1 MYYGITIF
9 LYMLFF
15 RECPIV
21 VFFKDVGVLYIYIY
35 ICVCVY
41 SKTGGYLYI
50 NCAYIYFTE
59 AGQRCRAQF
68 LESRSP
74 AEFCSNTQTK

>member
-35 ICVCVY
+35 ICVCVCVCV
-41 SKTGGYLYI
+41 YI
-50 NCAYIYFTE
+50 
-59 AGQRCRAQF
+59 QR
-68 LESRSP
+68 LEVIS
-74 AEFCSNTQTK
+74 T